1 MKLKL
6 TENQLKYVL
15 SETIK
20 ASDAYDELNSIQTI
34 IDGKRDIG
42 FLGTTGTEGHNSK
55 IRKLLVYAV
64 ENGLKIINVKNRDVG
79 YAWVIY
85 KNNVEGAKLLAD
97 FAASKGGY
105 LRDET
110 PEEALFVG
118 ELLGYSPESTQ
129 EYINHRYKNK

>member
-1 MKLKL
+1 MKIKL

-20 ASDAYDELNSIQTI
+20 ASDAYDEIDSIQTI

-42 FLGTTGTEGHNSK
+42 FLGTTGTEAHNSK
-55 IRKLLVYAV
+55 IRRILRYAV
-64 ENGLKIINVKNRDVG
+64 ENGLKTISVKNREVG

-85 KNNVEGAKLLAD
+85 KNNVDDAKLLAD

-105 LRDET
+105 LMDET
-110 PEEALFVG
+110 PDEALFVG
-118 ELLGYSPESTQ
+118 KLLGYSPESIQ
-129 EYINHRYKNK
+129 EYINRRYKNK